1 MGISKRG
8 GGGRTSGG
16 SHGRRRDGARGRS
29 SGHVSS
35 SSFSSSTGSS
45 TDHYDVAGV
54 AGKRQV
60 TPSLVDVASS
70 AERWSKRSVTEDRD
84 KSVSTTS
91 ARASASVMAT
101 VDAAADARHQAA
113 ARRAYNMMTADSWL
127 DHASNCRPLEEHH
140 CAEIFDVSAWL
151 MTDHPSFWG
160 SLLSPSAHAAAF
172 RENQSHCL
180 YCHEDNQSFKHCRH
194 PFINASGCLNP
205 ELGQLVEYDAYRRWQ
220 ARMTSHRRD
229 GEYNRA
235 YNHKENSRH
244 RSGQSRGY
252 HREQGQIISPNSN
265 PGNLYTS
272 GHHGGVPPS
281 PASSAP
287 ALVPGMSCG
296 VAYNPI

>member
-1 MGISKRG
+1 MFAPRL
-8 GGGRTSGG
+8 RPTTLPSGATF
-16 SHGRRRDGARGRS
+16 SHPPPVPLPSEQTGATA
-29 SGHVSS
+29 
-35 SSFSSSTGSS
+35 ST
-45 TDHYDVAGV
+45 VA
-54 AGKRQV
+54 K
-60 TPSLVDVASS
+60 TPTLF
-70 AERWSKRSVTEDRD
+70 
-84 KSVSTTS
+84 
-91 ARASASVMAT
+91 
-101 VDAAADARHQAA
+101 QQ
-113 ARRAYNMMTADSWL
+113 
-127 DHASNCRPLEEHH
+127 
-140 CAEIFDVSAWL
+140 F
-151 MTDHPSFWG
+151 
-160 SLLSPSAHAAAF
+160 
-172 RENQSHCL
+172 
-180 YCHEDNQSFKHCRH
+180 RH